1 MLEMFLDYIKSRD
14 LKMLSMDSY
23 LPGNQAK
30 RLDFKT
36 FIFGTKLKCNASVNR
51 IKMLFHHHKLYKHY
65 IHVPSFL
72 LAGIM

>member
-30 RLDFKT
+30 QLDFKT
-36 FIFGTKLKCNASVNR
+36 FIFGTKLRCNASVNR
-51 IKMLFHHHKLYKHY
+51 IKMLFYHHKLYKHY

>member
-1 MLEMFLDYIKSRD
+1 MFLEDMESRD

-30 RLDFKT
+30 QVDFKT
-36 FIFGTKLKCNASVNR
+36 FISGTQLRFNAPVTNR
-51 IKMLFHHHKLYKHY
+51 IKILFYHHKLYKHY
-65 IHVPSFL
+65 NHVPRFI